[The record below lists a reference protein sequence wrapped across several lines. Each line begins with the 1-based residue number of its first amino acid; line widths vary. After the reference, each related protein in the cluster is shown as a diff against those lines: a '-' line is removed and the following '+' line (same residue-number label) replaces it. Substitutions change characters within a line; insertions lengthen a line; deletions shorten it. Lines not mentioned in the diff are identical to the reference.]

1 MDDIPR
7 SILILALIL
16 LGGCFAGSET
26 ALSYCNK
33 VRIRKRAEEGERRAK
48 RVAGILERFDK
59 ALSTILI
66 GTNVCY
72 VFASSFAAL
81 LFIKHM
87 GDLGAVISTVV
98 LTLLIFFFAETL
110 PKNFARANSDA
121 YALACSGPLLV
132 LMTILTPLTA
142 LLTGLGWVVKRLLPE
157 TADLPSITEDEFS
170 TMIDNIEE
178 EGLMEPTET
187 ALIKSAID
195 FNDTSV
201 GEVMTPL
208 KNMVAVS
215 ISEDPE
221 KLKELILAEKYSR
234 LPVYA
239 GTPDRIVGVLQ
250 TKDCLWRI
258 LNHETIDISAL
269 MNLTY
274 NVGPDTKLGALFEG
288 LGRRHTHMA
297 MVVDGDGIALGF
309 VTMEDILE
317 ELVGEIYDEDD
328 KPAKVQQKEAG
339 T

>member
-7 SILILALIL
+7 SILVLALIL

-33 VRIRKRAEEGERRAK
+33 VRMRKRAEEGERRAA
-48 RVAGILERFDK
+48 RVVRILDRFDK

-81 LFIKHM
+81 VFIRHM
-87 GDLGAVISTVV
+87 GAVGAVVSTVV
-98 LTLLIFFFAETL
+98 LTLLIFFFAETI

-121 YALACSGPLLV
+121 YALVCSGPLCA
-132 LMTILTPLTA
+132 LMLILTPLTA

-170 TMIDNIEE
+170 TMIDNISE
-178 EGLMEPTET
+178 EGLMEPAET

-195 FNDTSV
+195 FSDTAV
-201 GEVMTPL
+201 DQVMTPL

-221 KLKELILAEKYSR
+221 NLKDLILKEKYSR

-250 TKDCLWRI
+250 TRDCLWRI
-258 LNHETIDISAL
+258 LHGEPIDISSL
-269 MNLTY
+269 MKLTY
-274 NVGPDTKLGALFEG
+274 NVSPDTKLNALFEG

-297 MVVDGDGIALGF
+297 MVVDSEGIALGF

-328 KPAKVQQKEAG
+328 KPARPQQKEAG
-339 T
+339 V

>member
-7 SILILALIL
+7 SILVLALIL
-16 LGGCFAGSET
+16 LGGSFAGSET

-48 RVAGILERFDK
+48 RVSHILDRFDK

-72 VFASSFAAL
+72 VFASAIAAT
-81 LFIKHM
+81 LFIRHM
-87 GDLGAVISTVV
+87 GSVGAVVSTVV
-98 LTLLIFFFAETL
+98 LTLLIFFFAETI
-110 PKNFARANSDA
+110 PKNFARVNSDA
-121 YALACSGPLLV
+121 YALVCSGPLSV
-132 LMTILTPLTA
+132 LMFLLTPLTA

-157 TADLPSITEDEFS
+157 QKDLPTITEDEFS
-170 TMIDNIEE
+170 TMIDNIGE
-178 EGLMEPTET
+178 EGLMEPAET

-195 FNDTSV
+195 FKDTSV

-221 KLKELILAEKYSR
+221 KLKELILKEKYSR

-250 TKDCLWRI
+250 SRDCLWRI
-258 LNHETIDISAL
+258 LHNEPIDISSL

-274 NVGPDTKLGALFEG
+274 NVSPDTKLNALFEG

-297 MVVDGDGIALGF
+297 MVVDSEGIALGF

-328 KPAKVQQKEAG
+328 KPSRPQQKEAG
-339 T
+339 A